1 MGKGYAR
8 HTSSSSLRRLTHP
21 PEAGDQ
27 PPQLYQLI
35 QFLTAK
41 KKKKEKKKTFLTG
54 VNQLAGFSELPVRLY
69 TPKHA
74 LSKA

>member
-8 HTSSSSLRRLTHP
+8 HTSSSSLRLT
-21 PEAGDQ
+21 Q

-41 KKKKEKKKTFLTG
+41 KKKKKTFLTG
-54 VNQLAGFSELPVRLY
+54 VNQLAGFSELPVRLC

-74 LSKA
+74 LSKASAIP

>member
-8 HTSSSSLRRLTHP
+8 HTSSSSLRLT
-21 PEAGDQ
+21 Q

-41 KKKKEKKKTFLTG
+41 KKKKKKKKTFLTG
-54 VNQLAGFSELPVRLY
+54 VNQLAGFSELPVRLC

-74 LSKA
+74 LSKASAIP